1 VSIGTQWLYGMPT
14 TRLHLW
20 KASQCMGTALI
31 SCRKM
36 SPRQQRH
43 SSMNDILWIDV
54 KWAQIPAT
62 KELANLIMQNGKRP
76 DGSTLIPWSRGK
88 PMAWDVTV
96 ADTYVESHIGDTAT
110 EAGAAASQAVAKK
123 STSMMNWP
131 ARTSSTQ
138 LP

>member
-1 VSIGTQWLYGMPT
+1 
-14 TRLHLW
+14 
-20 KASQCMGTALI
+20 
-31 SCRKM
+31 
-36 SPRQQRH
+36 
-43 SSMNDILWIDV
+43 MNDILWIDV

-110 EAGAAASQAVAKK
+110 EAGAAASQARPKNQQV
-123 STSMMNWP
+123 
-131 ARTSSTQ
+131 
-138 LP
+138 